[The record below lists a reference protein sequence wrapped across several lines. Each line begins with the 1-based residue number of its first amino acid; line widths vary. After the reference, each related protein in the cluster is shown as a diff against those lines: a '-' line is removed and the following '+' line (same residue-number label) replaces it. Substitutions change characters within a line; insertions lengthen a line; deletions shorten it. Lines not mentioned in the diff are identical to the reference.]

1 MKNSGS
7 TFLVAF
13 NVFYISFRIQTY
25 LGTNGPTGADVPLSI
40 KQTNKQ
46 KILAAMQI
54 ILQPLRDFV
63 VSFVD
68 DIAVGSS
75 NFELHIEQHIPAF
88 LTAVRN
94 SGLTLN
100 LCKTEFVKPEVT
112 FVGHVVGS
120 GRKRQDPNRLEA
132 IQRLVRPHTKKELRS
147 TLGLL
152 GYHRLFVPNYAEIA
166 KPLTD
171 LTMNRSPVVLPWT
184 ENEQR
189 AFDRLKESLCLSTAL
204 HTPRIGQFI
213 RVTNRCQGRSCWLPL
228 ESVIDSKPI
237 CQSSE
242 C

>member
-1 MKNSGS
+1 MKNSGL
-7 TFLVAF
+7 TF
-13 NVFYISFRIQTY
+13 
-25 LGTNGPTGADVPLSI
+25 
-40 KQTNKQ
+40 
-46 KILAAMQI
+46 LAAMQI

-68 DIAVGSS
+68 DFAVGSS
-75 NFELHIEQHIPAF
+75 NFELHIDQQIPAF

-100 LCKTEFVKPEVT
+100 LRKTEFVKPEVT

-120 GRKRQDPNRLEA
+120 GRKRPDPNRLEA

-171 LTMNRSPVVLPWT
+171 LTMNRSPAVLPWT
-184 ENEQR
+184 ETEQR

-204 HTPRIGQFI
+204 HTPRIGQLYVL
-213 RVTNRCQGRSCWLPL
+213 RTDASAVAVG
-228 ESVIDSKPI
+228 SVLSQLLTQHPSVS
-237 CQSSE
+237 QVNV
-242 C
+242 